1 MTNKSTSFIE
11 NKSQLIK
18 YFNDGIKKDTNLRIG
33 VEHEKFLFNRKDL
46 KRIDYEKIKKVFE
59 LLKNNGWELQY
70 ENDKIIGLKKENQK
84 ITTEPGFQYE
94 LSGAPFKN
102 IHLVCSENSSHFN
115 ELKDVF
121 SSTSITTSSIA
132 YDPFNKLIEIPKS
145 PKERYKIMTSEMPK
159 CGKLS
164 LDMMYKTA
172 GIQINYD
179 YTSEEDFEK
188 KFKIGNYLAP
198 LTIAL
203 FANSPFNENK
213 LSGFLSYRGKVW
225 QETNRGGIMPI
236 TFENINFEKYIDHA
250 ISYPILFLKKNGK
263 YYSPNGQTFKDF
275 LNSNLSF
282 LKGEKPT
289 LEDFENHLGTIFT
302 EIRLKQV
309 IEFRS
314 LDTCNF
320 GCICNGPSF
329 FTGLIYGSLDETYEI
344 IKNWKKEE
352 VMDAYLNAP
361 KQGLN
366 TLLKNKKLI
375 DWAKIFLDISK
386 KGLDKRNELNKSGKN
401 ESIYLKHIEEIIKNK
416 KTRAEMLIEQFNKAK
431 NLNFLVNHDENFSY
445 SGF

>member
-1 MTNKSTSFIE
+1 MTNKSNSFIE
-11 NKSQLIK
+11 NKTQLIQ
-18 YFNDGIKKDTNLRIG
+18 YFKDGIKKDTDLRIG
-33 VEHEKFLFNRKDL
+33 VEHEKFLFNKTDL
-46 KRIDYEKIKKVFE
+46 KRINYDQIKKIFE
-59 LLKNNGWELQY
+59 ILKDKGWEPQL
-70 ENDKIIGLKKENQK
+70 EKDKLVGLKRQNQK

-102 IHLVCSENSSHFN
+102 IHSVCSENSSHFN
-115 ELKDVF
+115 ELKEVF
-121 SSTSITTSSIA
+121 KSTNITTSSIA
-132 YDPFNKLIEIPKS
+132 YDPFNKLTDIPKS
-145 PKERYKIMTSEMPK
+145 PKERYKIMTLEMPK
-159 CGKLS
+159 GGKLS

-179 YTSEEDFEK
+179 YTSEADFEK

-203 FANSPFNENK
+203 FANSPFYENK

-236 TFENINFEKYIDHA
+236 TFEKLNFEKYIDYA
-250 ISYPILFLKKNGK
+250 INYPILFLKKKGK
-263 YYSPNGQTFKDF
+263 YFSPNGQTFKDF
-275 LNSNLSF
+275 LDGSLNF
-282 LKGEKPT
+282 LKGEKPS

-366 TLLKNKKLI
+366 TMLRNKKLI
-375 DWAKIFLDISK
+375 DWAKIFLDLSK

-401 ESIYLKHIEEIIKNK
+401 ETIYLKHLEEIIKNK
-416 KTRAEMLIEQFNKAK
+416 KTRAEMLIEQYNKTK
-431 NLNFLVNHDENFSY
+431 KLDFLINHDENFSY

>member
-1 MTNKSTSFIE
+1 MTNKSNSFIE
-11 NKSQLIK
+11 NKTQLIQ
-18 YFNDGIKKDTNLRIG
+18 YFKDGIKKDTDLRIG
-33 VEHEKFLFNRKDL
+33 VEHEKFLFNKTDL
-46 KRIDYEKIKKVFE
+46 KRINYDQIKKIFE
-59 LLKNNGWELQY
+59 ILKDKGWEPQL
-70 ENDKIIGLKKENQK
+70 EKDKLIGLKRQNQK

-102 IHLVCSENSSHFN
+102 IHSVCSENSSHFN
-115 ELKDVF
+115 ELKEVF
-121 SSTSITTSSIA
+121 KSTNITTSSIA
-132 YDPFNKLIEIPKS
+132 YDPFNKLTDIPKS
-145 PKERYKIMTSEMPK
+145 PKERYTIMTSEMPK
-159 CGKLS
+159 GGKLS

-179 YTSEEDFEK
+179 YISEEDFEK

-250 ISYPILFLKKNGK
+250 INYPILFLKKNGK
-263 YYSPNGQTFKDF
+263 YYSPNGQTFRDF
-275 LNSNLSF
+275 LNGNLSF

-401 ESIYLKHIEEIIKNK
+401 ETIYLKHIEEIIKNK
-416 KTRAEMLIEQFNKAK
+416 KTRAEILIEQYNKTN

>member
-1 MTNKSTSFIE
+1 MTNKSNSFIE
-11 NKSQLIK
+11 NKTQLIQ
-18 YFNDGIKKDTNLRIG
+18 YFKDGIKKDTDLRIG
-33 VEHEKFLFNRKDL
+33 VEHEKFLFNKTDL
-46 KRIDYEKIKKVFE
+46 KRINYDQIKKIFE
-59 LLKNNGWELQY
+59 ILKDKGWEPQL
-70 ENDKIIGLKKENQK
+70 EKDKLIGLKRQNQK

-102 IHLVCSENSSHFN
+102 IHSVCSENSSHFN
-115 ELKDVF
+115 ELKEVF
-121 SSTSITTSSIA
+121 KSTNITTSSIA
-132 YDPFNKLIEIPKS
+132 YDPFNKLTDIPKN
-145 PKERYKIMTSEMPK
+145 PKERYTIMTAEMPK
-159 CGKLS
+159 GGKLS

-179 YTSEEDFEK
+179 YISEEDFEK

-250 ISYPILFLKKNGK
+250 INYPILFLKKNGK
-263 YYSPNGQTFKDF
+263 YYSPNGQTFRDF
-275 LNSNLSF
+275 LNGNLSF

-375 DWAKIFLDISK
+375 DWAKIFLDISR

-401 ESIYLKHIEEIIKNK
+401 ETIYLKHIEEIIKNK
-416 KTRAEMLIEQFNKAK
+416 KTRAEILIEQYNKTK

>member
-1 MTNKSTSFIE
+1 MTNKSNSFSE
-11 NKSQLIK
+11 NKNQLIQ
-18 YFNDGIKKDTNLRIG
+18 YFNDGIKKNTDLRIG
-33 VEHEKFLFNRKDL
+33 VEHEKFLFNKTDL
-46 KRIDYEKIKKVFE
+46 KRIDYDQIKKIFE
-59 LLKNNGWELQY
+59 ILKDKGWEPQL
-70 ENDKIIGLKKENQK
+70 EKDKLIGLKRQNQK

-102 IHLVCSENSSHFN
+102 IHSVCSENSSHFN
-115 ELKDVF
+115 ELKEVF
-121 SSTSITTSSIA
+121 KSTNITTSSIA
-132 YDPFNKLIEIPKS
+132 YDPFNKLTDIPKS

-159 CGKLS
+159 GGTLS

-236 TFENINFEKYIDHA
+236 TFEKVNFEKYIDNT
-250 ISYPILFLKKNGK
+250 INYPILFLKKNRK
-263 YYSPNGQTFKDF
+263 YYSPNGQTFRDF
-275 LNSNLSF
+275 LNGNLIF

-329 FTGLIYGSLDETYEI
+329 FTGLIYGSLEETYEI

-352 VMDAYLNAP
+352 VMEAYLNAP
-361 KQGLN
+361 KKGLK

-375 DWAKIFLDISK
+375 DWAKTFLDLSK

-401 ESIYLKHIEEIIKNK
+401 ETIYLKHLEEIISNK
-416 KTRAEMLIEQFNKAK
+416 KTRAEMLIEQYNKTK
-431 NLNFLVNHDENFSY
+431 KLDFLINHDENFSY

>member
-1 MTNKSTSFIE
+1 LTNKSNSFIE
-11 NKSQLIK
+11 NKTQLIQ
-18 YFNDGIKKDTNLRIG
+18 YFKDGIKKDTDLRIG
-33 VEHEKFLFNRKDL
+33 VEHEKFLFNKTDL
-46 KRIDYEKIKKVFE
+46 KRINYDQIKKIFE
-59 LLKNNGWELQY
+59 ILKDKGWEPQL
-70 ENDKIIGLKKENQK
+70 EKDKLIGLKRQNQK

-102 IHLVCSENSSHFN
+102 IHSVCSENSSHFN
-115 ELKDVF
+115 ELKEVF
-121 SSTSITTSSIA
+121 KSTNITTSSIA
-132 YDPFNKLIEIPKS
+132 YDPFNKLTDIPKS

-159 CGKLS
+159 GGKLS

-236 TFENINFEKYIDHA
+236 TFEKLNFEKYIDHA
-250 ISYPILFLKKNGK
+250 INYPILFLKKNGK
-263 YYSPNGQTFKDF
+263 YYSPNGQTFRDF
-275 LNSNLSF
+275 LNGNLIF

-329 FTGLIYGSLDETYEI
+329 FTGLIYGSLDKTYEI

-366 TLLKNKKLI
+366 TLLKNKRLI

-386 KGLDKRNELNKSGKN
+386 KGLDKRNKLNKSGKN
-401 ESIYLKHIEEIIKNK
+401 ETIYLKHIEEIISNK
-416 KTRAEMLIEQFNKAK
+416 KTRAEMLIEQYNKIK
-431 NLNFLVNHDENFSY
+431 KLDFLVNHDENFSY

>member
-1 MTNKSTSFIE
+1 LTNKSNSFIE
-11 NKSQLIK
+11 NKTQLIQ
-18 YFNDGIKKDTNLRIG
+18 YFKDGIKKDTDLRIG
-33 VEHEKFLFNRKDL
+33 VEHEKFLFNKTDL
-46 KRIDYEKIKKVFE
+46 KRINYDQIKKIFE
-59 LLKNNGWELQY
+59 ILKEKGWEPQL
-70 ENDKIIGLKKENQK
+70 EKDKLIGLKRQNQK

-102 IHLVCSENSSHFN
+102 IHSVCSENSSHFN
-115 ELKDVF
+115 ELKEVF
-121 SSTSITTSSIA
+121 KSTNITTSSIA
-132 YDPFNKLIEIPKS
+132 YDPFNKLTDIPKS
-145 PKERYKIMTSEMPK
+145 PKERYTIMTAEMPK
-159 CGKLS
+159 GGKLS

-179 YTSEEDFEK
+179 YISEEDFEK

-236 TFENINFEKYIDHA
+236 TFENVNFEKYIDHA
-250 ISYPILFLKKNGK
+250 INYPILFLKKNGK

-275 LNSNLSF
+275 LNGNLSF

-309 IEFRS
+309 LEFRS

-401 ESIYLKHIEEIIKNK
+401 ETIYLKHIEEIIKNK
-416 KTRAEMLIEQFNKAK
+416 KTRAEMLIEQFNKTN

>member
-1 MTNKSTSFIE
+1 MNKL
-11 NKSQLIK
+11 NLIQ
-18 YFNDGIKKDTNLRIG
+18 YFVDGIKKNSQLRIG
-33 VEHEKFLFNRKDL
+33 VEHEKFLFNKSDL
-46 KRIDYEKIKKVFE
+46 KRIDYKQIKKVFE
-59 LLKNNGWELQY
+59 ILKDKGWEFEY
-70 ENDKIIGLKKENQK
+70 EKDKVIGLKRDNQK

-102 IHLVCSENSSHFN
+102 IHSVCSENSNHFD
-115 ELKDVF
+115 EIKKVF
-121 SSTSITTSSIA
+121 SSIGITTSSIA
-132 YDPFNKLIEIPKS
+132 YDPFNKLDEIPKS

-159 CGKLS
+159 GGELS

-198 LTIAL
+198 LTIAI

-213 LSGFLSYRGKVW
+213 LSGYLSYRGKVW
-225 QETNRGGIMPI
+225 QKTNRGGIMPI
-236 TFENINFEKYIDHA
+236 TFEKVNFEKYIDHVVN
-250 ISYPILFLKKNGK
+250 YPILFLKKNES
-263 YYSPNGQTFKDF
+263 YHYPNGQTFNDY
-275 LNSNLSF
+275 LHGNLSF
-282 LKGEKPT
+282 LKGKKPT
-289 LEDFENHLGTIFT
+289 LKDFENHLGTIFT
-302 EIRLKQV
+302 EVRVKQI

-344 IKNWKKEE
+344 IKNWKREH
-352 VMDAYLNAP
+352 VMEAYLNAP

-366 TLLKNKKLI
+366 TLLNDKKLI
-375 DWAKIFLDISK
+375 DWGKIFLDLAK
-386 KGLDKRNELNKSGKN
+386 KGLEKRNELNKSGKS
-401 ESIYLKHIEEIIKNK
+401 EIIYLKHIEEIIKNK
-416 KTRAEMLIEQFNKAK
+416 KTRSEMLIEQFNKSK

>member
-1 MTNKSTSFIE
+1 MTNKSNSFIE
-11 NKSQLIK
+11 NKTQLIQ
-18 YFNDGIKKDTNLRIG
+18 YFKDGIKKDTDLRIG
-33 VEHEKFLFNRKDL
+33 VEHEKFLFNKTDL
-46 KRIDYEKIKKVFE
+46 KRINYDQIKKIFE
-59 LLKNNGWELQY
+59 ILKEKGWEPQL
-70 ENDKIIGLKKENQK
+70 EKDKLIGLKRQNQK

-102 IHLVCSENSSHFN
+102 IHSVCSENSSHFN
-115 ELKDVF
+115 ELKEVF
-121 SSTSITTSSIA
+121 KSTNITTSSIA
-132 YDPFNKLIEIPKS
+132 YDPFNKLTDIPKS
-145 PKERYKIMTSEMPK
+145 PKERYTIMTAEMPK
-159 CGKLS
+159 GGKLS

-179 YTSEEDFEK
+179 YISEEDFEK

-236 TFENINFEKYIDHA
+236 TFENVNFEKYIDHA
-250 ISYPILFLKKNGK
+250 INYPILFLKKNRK
-263 YYSPNGQTFKDF
+263 YYSPNGQTFRDF
-275 LNSNLSF
+275 LNGNLSF

-329 FTGLIYGSLDETYEI
+329 FTGLIYGSLEETYEI
-344 IKNWKKEE
+344 IKNWQKEE

-401 ESIYLKHIEEIIKNK
+401 ETIYLKHIEEIISNK
-416 KTRAEMLIEQFNKAK
+416 KTRAEMLIDQYNKTK
-431 NLNFLVNHDENFSY
+431 KLDFLINHDENFSY

>member
-1 MTNKSTSFIE
+1 MTNKSNSFIE
-11 NKSQLIK
+11 NKTQLIQ
-18 YFNDGIKKDTNLRIG
+18 YFKDGIKKDTDLRIG
-33 VEHEKFLFNRKDL
+33 VEHEKFLFNKTDL
-46 KRIDYEKIKKVFE
+46 KRINYDQIKKIFE
-59 LLKNNGWELQY
+59 ILKDKGWEPQL
-70 ENDKIIGLKKENQK
+70 EKNKLIGLKRQNQK

-102 IHLVCSENSSHFN
+102 IHSVCSENSSHFN
-115 ELKDVF
+115 ELKEVF
-121 SSTSITTSSIA
+121 KSTNITTSSIA
-132 YDPFNKLIEIPKS
+132 YDPFNKLTDIPKS
-145 PKERYKIMTSEMPK
+145 PKERYTIMTAEMPK
-159 CGKLS
+159 GGKLS

-179 YTSEEDFEK
+179 YISEEDFEK

-236 TFENINFEKYIDHA
+236 TFENVNFEKYIDHA
-250 ISYPILFLKKNGK
+250 INYPILFLKKNGK
-263 YYSPNGQTFKDF
+263 YYSPNGQTFRDF
-275 LNSNLSF
+275 LNGNLIF

-401 ESIYLKHIEEIIKNK
+401 ETIYLKHIEEIIENK
-416 KTRAEMLIEQFNKAK
+416 KTRAEMLIEQFNKTK

>member
-1 MTNKSTSFIE
+1 MSNNSKATIE
-11 NKSQLIK
+11 NKSQLIQ
-18 YFNDGIKKDTNLRIG
+18 YFIDGIKENNNQRIG
-33 VEHEKFLFNRKDL
+33 VEHEKFLFNKNDL
-46 KRIDYEKIKKVFE
+46 KRIDYEKIKKIFE
-59 LLKNNGWELQY
+59 ILEGKDWELEY
-70 ENDKIIGLKKENQK
+70 EKDKVIGLRRKNQK

-102 IHLVCSENSSHFN
+102 IHSVCSENSSHFN
-115 ELKDVF
+115 ELKEVF
-121 SSTSITTSSIA
+121 NSVSITTSSIA
-132 YDPFNKLIEIPKS
+132 YDPFNKLIDIPKS

-159 CGKLS
+159 SGKLS

-203 FANSPFNENK
+203 FANSPFNENN
-213 LSGFLSYRGKVW
+213 LSGYLSYRGKVW

-236 TFENINFEKYIDHA
+236 TFEKVNFEKYIDNT
-250 ISYPILFLKKNGK
+250 INYPILFLKKKGK
-263 YYSPNGQTFKDF
+263 YFSPNGQTFNDF
-275 LNSNLSF
+275 LNGNLNF

-344 IKNWKKEE
+344 IKDWKKED
-352 VMDAYLNAP
+352 VMEAYLNAP

-366 TLLKNKKLI
+366 TLLHNKKLI
-375 DWAKIFLDISK
+375 DWGKIFLDLSK
-386 KGLDKRNELNKSGKN
+386 KGLEKRNELNKSGKN
-401 ESIYLKHIEEIIKNK
+401 ETIYLKHIEEIIKNK
-416 KTRAEMLIEQFNKAK
+416 KTRAEMLIEQFNKTK

>member
-1 MTNKSTSFIE
+1 MTNKSNSFIE
-11 NKSQLIK
+11 NKTQLIQ
-18 YFNDGIKKDTNLRIG
+18 YFNDGIKKDTDLRIG
-33 VEHEKFLFNRKDL
+33 VEHEKFLFNKTDL
-46 KRIDYEKIKKVFE
+46 KRINYDQIKKIFE
-59 LLKNNGWELQY
+59 ILKDKGWEPQL
-70 ENDKIIGLKKENQK
+70 EKDKLIGLKRQNQK

-102 IHLVCSENSSHFN
+102 IHSVCSENSSHFN
-115 ELKDVF
+115 ELKEVF
-121 SSTSITTSSIA
+121 KSTNITTSSIA
-132 YDPFNKLIEIPKS
+132 YDPFNKLTDIPKS
-145 PKERYKIMTSEMPK
+145 PKERYTIMTAEMPK
-159 CGKLS
+159 GGKLS

-179 YTSEEDFEK
+179 YISEEDFEK

-236 TFENINFEKYIDHA
+236 TFENVNFEKYIDHA
-250 ISYPILFLKKNGK
+250 INYPILFLKKNGK
-263 YYSPNGQTFKDF
+263 YHSPNGQTFRDF
-275 LNSNLSF
+275 LNGNLSF

-320 GCICNGPSF
+320 SCICNGPSF

-352 VMDAYLNAP
+352 VMDSYLNAP

-401 ESIYLKHIEEIIKNK
+401 ETIYLKHIEEIINNK
-416 KTRAEMLIEQFNKAK
+416 KTRAEMLIEQYNKTK
-431 NLNFLVNHDENFSY
+431 KLDFLINHDENFSY

>member
-33 VEHEKFLFNRKDL
+33 VEHEKFLFNKKDL
-46 KRIDYEKIKKVFE
+46 KRIDYEKIKKIFE

-70 ENDKIIGLKKENQK
+70 EKDKIIGLKRESQK

-115 ELKDVF
+115 ELKEVF
-121 SSTSITTSSIA
+121 SSASITTSSIA

-159 CGKLS
+159 GGKLS

-203 FANSPFNENK
+203 FANSPFFENK
-213 LSGFLSYRGKVW
+213 PSGFLSYRGKVW

-236 TFENINFEKYIDHA
+236 AFENVNFEKYIDHA

-263 YYSPNGQTFKDF
+263 YHTPNGQTFSDF
-275 LNSNLSF
+275 LNGNLSF

-289 LEDFENHLGTIFT
+289 LKDFENHLGTIFT

-352 VMDAYLNAP
+352 VMESYLNAP

-366 TLLKNKKLI
+366 TVLRNKKLI
-375 DWAKIFLDISK
+375 DWAKIFLDLSK

-401 ESIYLKHIEEIIKNK
+401 ETIYLKHLEEIIKNK
-416 KTRAEMLIEQFNKAK
+416 KTRAEMLIEQYNKTK
-431 NLNFLVNHDENFSY
+431 KLDFLTNHEENFSY